1 VKRTLARPFQL
12 AVLGSGASELV
23 AALQALAQ
31 SSSERFAFTSEF
43 YESLT
48 HLIEA
53 GSDIFL
59 IPSRFEPCGLNQMY
73 SIRYGTIP
81 IVRRTGGLADTVT
94 EATTN
99 NLQACIATHFMF
111 NKPDAS
117 EFGSALSR
125 ALDTYTQKPIGD
137 HCNAPACEVAGAG
150 SAAQLCTARSI
161 KTC

>member
-1 VKRTLARPFQL
+1 MGEVAHGLRPHAELDALRQR
-12 AVLGSGASELV
+12 VASE
-23 AALQALAQ
+23 
-31 SSSERFAFTSEF
+31 FC
-43 YESLT
+43 ESLT

-59 IPSRFEPCGLNQMY
+59 MPSRFEPCGLNQMY

-94 EATTN
+94 EATTD
-99 NLQACIATHFMF
+99 NLQASIATDFML

-117 EFGSALSR
+117 ALGSALPR
-125 ALDTYTQKPIGD
+125 ALDTYTQKPISD
-137 HCNAPACEVAGAG
+137 HYNAPACEVAGVG
-150 SAAQLCTARSI
+150 CAAQLCTARSI

>member
-1 VKRTLARPFQL
+1 MKRTLARPFQL

-73 SIRYGTIP
+73 SIRCGTIP

-94 EATTN
+94 EATTD
-99 NLQACIATHFMF
+99 NLQASIATDFML

-117 EFGSALSR
+117 ALGSAPPR
-125 ALDTYTQKPIGD
+125 ALDTYTQNPSATI
-137 HCNAPACEVAGAG
+137 NAPACEVAAG
-150 SAAQLCTARSI
+150 VGCAAQLCTARSI